1 MRLVLTALLTALII
15 VMAFTPLGYLKAGAI
30 EITFI
35 TIPVIIGAVL
45 LGPVGGLFLGAVF
58 GITSF
63 IQCFGMSTF
72 GVALFSVSPLRTAIV
87 CIVPRVLM
95 GWLTAVIFKAVSS
108 KDKTSFVQY
117 LVASIAGPLLNTIL
131 FTGTLLLLFNN
142 APIIIQLKE
151 QFGSTN
157 VMAFAAAFVGVN
169 GLIEAGVCAVLGT
182 ALCKALSV
190 AMKKMKN
197 LKKLKLSRL
206 YLNLF
211 GLRCGR
217 FLCLLAQTYCFYCAI
232 FTNCFVLILQNSTF
246 AIAHE

>member
-45 LGPVGGLFLGAVF
+45 LGSVGGLFLGAVF

-63 IQCFGMSTF
+63 IQCFGISTF

-87 CIVPRVLM
+87 YIVPRVLM
-95 GWLTAVIFKAVSS
+95 GWLTAVIFKAISS

-190 AMKKMKN
+190 AMKKMK
-197 LKKLKLSRL
+197 
-206 YLNLF
+206 
-211 GLRCGR
+211 
-217 FLCLLAQTYCFYCAI
+217 I
-232 FTNCFVLILQNSTF
+232 
-246 AIAHE
+246 

>member
-87 CIVPRVLM
+87 CIVPRVFM
-95 GWLTAVIFKAVSS
+95 GWLTAVIFKAISS

-182 ALCKALSV
+182 ALCEALSV
-190 AMKKMKN
+190 AMKKMK
-197 LKKLKLSRL
+197 
-206 YLNLF
+206 F
-211 GLRCGR
+211 
-217 FLCLLAQTYCFYCAI
+217 
-232 FTNCFVLILQNSTF
+232 
-246 AIAHE
+246 

>member
-72 GVALFSVSPLRTAIV
+72 GVALFSVSPLHTAIV

-190 AMKKMKN
+190 AMKKMK
-197 LKKLKLSRL
+197 
-206 YLNLF
+206 F
-211 GLRCGR
+211 
-217 FLCLLAQTYCFYCAI
+217 
-232 FTNCFVLILQNSTF
+232 
-246 AIAHE
+246 

>member
-72 GVALFSVSPLRTAIV
+72 GVALFSVSPLCTAIV

-190 AMKKMKN
+190 AMKKMK
-197 LKKLKLSRL
+197 
-206 YLNLF
+206 
-211 GLRCGR
+211 
-217 FLCLLAQTYCFYCAI
+217 I
-232 FTNCFVLILQNSTF
+232 
-246 AIAHE
+246 

>member
-72 GVALFSVSPLRTAIV
+72 GVALFSVSPLCTAIV

-108 KDKTSFVQY
+108 KDKTCFVQY

-190 AMKKMKN
+190 AMKKMK
-197 LKKLKLSRL
+197 
-206 YLNLF
+206 
-211 GLRCGR
+211 
-217 FLCLLAQTYCFYCAI
+217 I
-232 FTNCFVLILQNSTF
+232 
-246 AIAHE
+246 

>member
-72 GVALFSVSPLRTAIV
+72 GVALFSDSPLRTAIV

-95 GWLTAVIFKAVSS
+95 GWLTAVIFKAISS

-117 LVASIAGPLLNTIL
+117 LVASIAGPLLNPIL

-190 AMKKMKN
+190 AMKKMK
-197 LKKLKLSRL
+197 
-206 YLNLF
+206 
-211 GLRCGR
+211 
-217 FLCLLAQTYCFYCAI
+217 I
-232 FTNCFVLILQNSTF
+232 
-246 AIAHE
+246 

>member
-45 LGPVGGLFLGAVF
+45 LGPAGGLFLGAVF

-72 GVALFSVSPLRTAIV
+72 GVALFSVSPLCTAIV

-190 AMKKMKN
+190 AMKKMK
-197 LKKLKLSRL
+197 
-206 YLNLF
+206 
-211 GLRCGR
+211 
-217 FLCLLAQTYCFYCAI
+217 I
-232 FTNCFVLILQNSTF
+232 
-246 AIAHE
+246 

>member
-72 GVALFSVSPLRTAIV
+72 GVALFSVNPLRTAIV

-95 GWLTAVIFKAVSS
+95 GWLTAVIFKAISS

-190 AMKKMKN
+190 AMKKMK
-197 LKKLKLSRL
+197 
-206 YLNLF
+206 
-211 GLRCGR
+211 
-217 FLCLLAQTYCFYCAI
+217 I
-232 FTNCFVLILQNSTF
+232 
-246 AIAHE
+246 

>member
-15 VMAFTPLGYLKAGAI
+15 VMAFTPLGYLKSGAI

-35 TIPVIIGAVL
+35 PVPIVIGPA
-45 LGPVGGLFLGAVF
+45 GGAFLGAVF

-190 AMKKMKN
+190 AMKKMK
-197 LKKLKLSRL
+197 
-206 YLNLF
+206 F
-211 GLRCGR
+211 
-217 FLCLLAQTYCFYCAI
+217 
-232 FTNCFVLILQNSTF
+232 
-246 AIAHE
+246 

>member
-63 IQCFGMSTF
+63 IQCFGMSAF

-117 LVASIAGPLLNTIL
+117 LVASITGPLLNTIL

-190 AMKKMKN
+190 AMKKMK
-197 LKKLKLSRL
+197 
-206 YLNLF
+206 
-211 GLRCGR
+211 
-217 FLCLLAQTYCFYCAI
+217 I
-232 FTNCFVLILQNSTF
+232 
-246 AIAHE
+246 

>member
-45 LGPVGGLFLGAVF
+45 LGPVGGLFLGAAF

-87 CIVPRVLM
+87 CIVSRVLM
-95 GWLTAVIFKAVSS
+95 GWLTAVIFKAISS
-108 KDKTSFVQY
+108 KDKTNFVQY

-190 AMKKMKN
+190 AMKKMK
-197 LKKLKLSRL
+197 
-206 YLNLF
+206 F
-211 GLRCGR
+211 
-217 FLCLLAQTYCFYCAI
+217 
-232 FTNCFVLILQNSTF
+232 
-246 AIAHE
+246 

>member
-1 MRLVLTALLTALII
+1 MSKTSAAASRQKLVRLVLTALLTALII

-95 GWLTAVIFKAVSS
+95 GWLTAVIFKAISS

-142 APIIIQLKE
+142 APIIIQLRE

-190 AMKKMKN
+190 AMKKMK
-197 LKKLKLSRL
+197 
-206 YLNLF
+206 
-211 GLRCGR
+211 
-217 FLCLLAQTYCFYCAI
+217 I
-232 FTNCFVLILQNSTF
+232 
-246 AIAHE
+246 

>member
-87 CIVPRVLM
+87 CIVPRGLM

-142 APIIIQLKE
+142 APIIIQRKE

-157 VMAFAAAFVGVN
+157 VMAFVVAFVGVN

-190 AMKKMKN
+190 AMKKMK
-197 LKKLKLSRL
+197 
-206 YLNLF
+206 F
-211 GLRCGR
+211 
-217 FLCLLAQTYCFYCAI
+217 
-232 FTNCFVLILQNSTF
+232 
-246 AIAHE
+246 

>member
-72 GVALFSVSPLRTAIV
+72 GVALFSVSPLSTAIV

-190 AMKKMKN
+190 AMKKMK
-197 LKKLKLSRL
+197 
-206 YLNLF
+206 
-211 GLRCGR
+211 
-217 FLCLLAQTYCFYCAI
+217 I
-232 FTNCFVLILQNSTF
+232 
-246 AIAHE
+246 

>member
-87 CIVPRVLM
+87 CIVPRVFM
-95 GWLTAVIFKAVSS
+95 GWLTAVIFKAISS

-117 LVASIAGPLLNTIL
+117 LVASIAGPLLNTVL

-190 AMKKMKN
+190 AMKKMK
-197 LKKLKLSRL
+197 
-206 YLNLF
+206 
-211 GLRCGR
+211 
-217 FLCLLAQTYCFYCAI
+217 I
-232 FTNCFVLILQNSTF
+232 
-246 AIAHE
+246 

>member
-87 CIVPRVLM
+87 CIVPRVFM
-95 GWLTAVIFKAVSS
+95 GWLTAVIFKAISS

-190 AMKKMKN
+190 AMKKMK
-197 LKKLKLSRL
+197 
-206 YLNLF
+206 F
-211 GLRCGR
+211 
-217 FLCLLAQTYCFYCAI
+217 
-232 FTNCFVLILQNSTF
+232 
-246 AIAHE
+246 

>member
-72 GVALFSVSPLRTAIV
+72 GVALFSVSPLCTAIV

-108 KDKTSFVQY
+108 KDKTTFVQY

-190 AMKKMKN
+190 AMKKMK
-197 LKKLKLSRL
+197 
-206 YLNLF
+206 F
-211 GLRCGR
+211 
-217 FLCLLAQTYCFYCAI
+217 
-232 FTNCFVLILQNSTF
+232 
-246 AIAHE
+246 

>member
-72 GVALFSVSPLRTAIV
+72 GVALFSVSPLSTAIV
-87 CIVPRVLM
+87 CIVPRVLV

-190 AMKKMKN
+190 AMKKMK
-197 LKKLKLSRL
+197 
-206 YLNLF
+206 
-211 GLRCGR
+211 
-217 FLCLLAQTYCFYCAI
+217 I
-232 FTNCFVLILQNSTF
+232 
-246 AIAHE
+246 

>member
-45 LGPVGGLFLGAVF
+45 LGPVGGLFLGTVF

-63 IQCFGMSTF
+63 IQCFGMSAF

-190 AMKKMKN
+190 AMKKMK
-197 LKKLKLSRL
+197 
-206 YLNLF
+206 
-211 GLRCGR
+211 
-217 FLCLLAQTYCFYCAI
+217 I
-232 FTNCFVLILQNSTF
+232 
-246 AIAHE
+246 

>member
-72 GVALFSVSPLRTAIV
+72 GVALFSVSPLCTAII

-190 AMKKMKN
+190 AMKKMK
-197 LKKLKLSRL
+197 
-206 YLNLF
+206 F
-211 GLRCGR
+211 
-217 FLCLLAQTYCFYCAI
+217 
-232 FTNCFVLILQNSTF
+232 
-246 AIAHE
+246 

>member
-1 MRLVLTALLTALII
+1 MRLGRTALLTALII

-87 CIVPRVLM
+87 CLAPRDLM

-108 KDKTSFVQY
+108 KDKTNFVQY

-190 AMKKMKN
+190 AMKKMK
-197 LKKLKLSRL
+197 
-206 YLNLF
+206 
-211 GLRCGR
+211 
-217 FLCLLAQTYCFYCAI
+217 I
-232 FTNCFVLILQNSTF
+232 
-246 AIAHE
+246 

>member
-1 MRLVLTALLTALII
+1 VRLVLTALLTALII

-72 GVALFSVSPLRTAIV
+72 GVALFSVSPLCTAIV

-190 AMKKMKN
+190 AMKKMK
-197 LKKLKLSRL
+197 
-206 YLNLF
+206 
-211 GLRCGR
+211 
-217 FLCLLAQTYCFYCAI
+217 I
-232 FTNCFVLILQNSTF
+232 
-246 AIAHE
+246 

>member
-72 GVALFSVSPLRTAIV
+72 GVALFSASPLRTAIV

-95 GWLTAVIFKAVSS
+95 GWLTAVIFKAISS

-190 AMKKMKN
+190 AMKKME
-197 LKKLKLSRL
+197 
-206 YLNLF
+206 
-211 GLRCGR
+211 
-217 FLCLLAQTYCFYCAI
+217 I
-232 FTNCFVLILQNSTF
+232 
-246 AIAHE
+246 

>member
-1 MRLVLTALLTALII
+1 MSKTSAAASRQKLVRLVLTALLTALII

-95 GWLTAVIFKAVSS
+95 GWLTAVIFKAISS

-117 LVASIAGPLLNTIL
+117 LVASIVGPLLNTIL

-169 GLIEAGVCAVLGT
+169 GLIEAEI
-182 ALCKALSV
+182 
-190 AMKKMKN
+190 

-211 GLRCGR
+211 GLRYGR
-217 FLCLLAQTYCFYCAI
+217 FFMSACANILLLLCNIYKLFCADFTKFDFCYC
-232 FTNCFVLILQNSTF
+232 T
-246 AIAHE
+246 

>member
-117 LVASIAGPLLNTIL
+117 LVASIAGPL
-131 FTGTLLLLFNN
+131 FTGTLLLLFNS

-157 VMAFAAAFVGVN
+157 VMTFAAAFVGVN

-190 AMKKMKN
+190 AMKKMK
-197 LKKLKLSRL
+197 
-206 YLNLF
+206 
-211 GLRCGR
+211 
-217 FLCLLAQTYCFYCAI
+217 I
-232 FTNCFVLILQNSTF
+232 
-246 AIAHE
+246 

>member
-72 GVALFSVSPLRTAIV
+72 GVALFSVSPLRTA
-87 CIVPRVLM
+87 IVPRVLM

-190 AMKKMKN
+190 AMKKMK
-197 LKKLKLSRL
+197 
-206 YLNLF
+206 
-211 GLRCGR
+211 
-217 FLCLLAQTYCFYCAI
+217 I
-232 FTNCFVLILQNSTF
+232 
-246 AIAHE
+246 

>member
-1 MRLVLTALLTALII
+1 
-15 VMAFTPLGYLKAGAI
+15 
-30 EITFI
+30 
-35 TIPVIIGAVL
+35 
-45 LGPVGGLFLGAVF
+45 
-58 GITSF
+58 
-63 IQCFGMSTF
+63 MSTF

-95 GWLTAVIFKAVSS
+95 GWLTTVIFKAISS

-190 AMKKMKN
+190 AMKKMK
-197 LKKLKLSRL
+197 
-206 YLNLF
+206 
-211 GLRCGR
+211 
-217 FLCLLAQTYCFYCAI
+217 I
-232 FTNCFVLILQNSTF
+232 
-246 AIAHE
+246 

>member
-15 VMAFTPLGYLKAGAI
+15 VMAFTPFGYLKAGAI

-87 CIVPRVLM
+87 CIVARVLM
-95 GWLTAVIFKAVSS
+95 GWLTAVIFKAISS

-157 VMAFAAAFVGVN
+157 VMTFAAAFVGVN

-190 AMKKMKN
+190 AMKKMK
-197 LKKLKLSRL
+197 
-206 YLNLF
+206 
-211 GLRCGR
+211 
-217 FLCLLAQTYCFYCAI
+217 I
-232 FTNCFVLILQNSTF
+232 
-246 AIAHE
+246 

>member
-95 GWLTAVIFKAVSS
+95 GWLTAVIFKAISS

-169 GLIEAGVCAVLGT
+169 GLIEAGVCAF
-182 ALCKALSV
+182 SE
-190 AMKKMKN
+190 
-197 LKKLKLSRL
+197 
-206 YLNLF
+206 
-211 GLRCGR
+211 LRCAR
-217 FLCLLAQTYCFYCAI
+217 LFRSQ
-232 FTNCFVLILQNSTF
+232 
-246 AIAHE
+246 

>member
-1 MRLVLTALLTALII
+1 MSKTSAAASRQKLVRLVLTALLTALII

-95 GWLTAVIFKAVSS
+95 GWLTAVIFKAISS

-169 GLIEAGVCAVLGT
+169 GLIEAGVCALNYYCVR
-182 ALCKALSV
+182 LSV
-190 AMKKMKN
+190 
-197 LKKLKLSRL
+197 L
-206 YLNLF
+206 
-211 GLRCGR
+211 
-217 FLCLLAQTYCFYCAI
+217 
-232 FTNCFVLILQNSTF
+232 
-246 AIAHE
+246 

>member
-15 VMAFTPLGYLKAGAI
+15 VMAFTPIGYLKAGAI

-72 GVALFSVSPLRTAIV
+72 GVALFSVCPLRTAIV

-95 GWLTAVIFKAVSS
+95 GWLTAVIFKAISS

-190 AMKKMKN
+190 AMKKMK
-197 LKKLKLSRL
+197 
-206 YLNLF
+206 
-211 GLRCGR
+211 
-217 FLCLLAQTYCFYCAI
+217 I
-232 FTNCFVLILQNSTF
+232 
-246 AIAHE
+246 